1 MKPTIRPETP
11 ADIDAV
17 RAVHKAAF
25 PNPTEAGLVDRLR
38 ASGKAKVSLVAE
50 VEGQIVGHILFS
62 PVTISGPTGDVAT
75 GLGLAPLAVL
85 PDVQR
90 RGIGSRLTREGL
102 DACRNG
108 GYSFVVVLGHPTYYP
123 RFGFERAD
131 PRGIGN
137 EYGADEA
144 FMVLELLPGS
154 LPAEGLAKYAAEFAE
169 TQW

>member
-1 MKPTIRPETP
+1 MKLTIRPESP

-25 PNPTEAGLVDRLR
+25 PTPAEAGLVDRLR
-38 ASGKAKVSLVAE
+38 TNGKAEVSLVAE
-50 VEGQIVGHILFS
+50 AEGQIVGHILFS

-85 PDVQR
+85 PELQS

-102 DACRNG
+102 DACRGG
-108 GYSFVVVLGHPTYYP
+108 GYSFVVVLGHPAYYP

-131 PRGIGN
+131 NRGISN
-137 EYGADEA
+137 EYGADDA
-144 FMVLELLPGS
+144 FMVLELQPGS
-154 LPAEGLAKYAAEFAE
+154 LPTQGLAKYAAEFAE